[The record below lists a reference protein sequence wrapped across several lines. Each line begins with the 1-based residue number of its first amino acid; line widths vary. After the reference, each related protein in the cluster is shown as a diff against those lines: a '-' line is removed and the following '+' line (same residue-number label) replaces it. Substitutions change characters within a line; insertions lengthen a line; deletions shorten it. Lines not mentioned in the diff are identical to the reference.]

1 MVSIPTSAKRLWR
14 PRNVIVTACLLA
26 VAIGIGTHL
35 LRRGVLPAEASRGQP
50 SAVPVTV
57 AAAARRDVPIQL
69 TGLGTVQATFTVGV
83 SDGFD
88 PVTVSLTESC
98 PAPVAGTEQIP
109 IDGGCVTY
117 RSTVTGPFVASFA
130 PNGGLE
136 FTSRADLVAAVAA
149 EDDQVLCGALAPPCP

>member
-1 MVSIPTSAKRLWR
+1 MTMHRRLL
-14 PRNVIVTACLLA
+14 PLAALVIAA
-26 VAIGIGTHL
+26 VFAA
-35 LRRGVLPAEASRGQP
+35 PA
-50 SAVPVTV
+50 
-57 AAAARRDVPIQL
+57 
-69 TGLGTVQATFTVGV
+69 QANFTVGV
-83 SDGFD
+83 GDGFD

-98 PAPVAGTEQIP
+98 PVPVAGTEQIP